1 MFERFT
7 DKARNII
14 ILARK
19 EAEKFNHD
27 FLGTEHIL
35 LGILAQ
41 NDEFPILI
49 LRKLGIDP
57 ERVRQ
62 DIEAAIPKGTNT
74 LTYDEIPFTSKARRA
89 LELAVDEARLLKH
102 NYIGSEHILL
112 GLIREEEG
120 IAGNILRSLG
130 ANIFGARQLT
140 INILQRNLV
149 KNAPQ
154 KTKSETPTL
163 DEFGRDLTEL
173 ARENKL
179 DPVIGRDTEIERLLQ
194 ILSRRTKNNPVLI
207 GEPGVGKTAIV
218 EGLSQR
224 IANNEVPEGLNN
236 RRVVSLDLGS
246 IVAGTKYRGQ
256 FEERL
261 KTIVKEITSSQG
273 RIITFIDELH
283 TLIGAGAAEGSLD
296 ASNMLKPALSRGE
309 LQCIGATTPA
319 EYRKTI
325 EKDGALDR
333 RFQPIEVPPAS
344 IDESI
349 QIIEGLKPRYEEHH
363 FANITSEAIEAAVK
377 LSDRY
382 ITNKYLPDKAI
393 DVIDEAGS
401 RAKLQKYIIPDSL
414 KAKEQEIE
422 EVIKEKE
429 VYIKLQEFEKAA
441 KLRDREERL
450 IEEYDQAKDEWR
462 EQQNKSKVSITVEN
476 VEYIVSKMTGIPLV
490 RLEETETAKLL
501 RMEVE
506 LHKRVIGQDTAISA
520 VSRAIRRS
528 RAGLKHRRRPIGS
541 FLFLGPTGVGKTELA
556 RSLAKVLF
564 DDENAMI
571 RVDMSEFM
579 EKFTVSALTGAPP
592 GYVGYEEGGQLTEKV
607 RRRPYSVVLLD
618 EIEKAHPDIFNILL
632 QVLDDGHLTDNYGRV
647 VDFSN
652 TVLIMTSNLGTRSI
666 ERDSTVG
673 FGREEGILS
682 MDKISGN
689 VMEAV
694 KDRFNPEFLNRL
706 DEAVVFHPLEKVHL
720 RDIVSLLIGDLN
732 KDLAERELV
741 VAANDAALDWLIDRG
756 YDPKFGARPLRR
768 TIQKYLEDQLS
779 EMILR
784 GTVAPN
790 TLVRIDLD
798 PQTDQLTFTN
808 EPRPAGE
815 AVVET
820 SATEEEVATGAETG
834 A

>member
-173 ARENKL
+173 AREGKL

-344 IDESI
+344 IEESI
-349 QIIEGLKPRYEEHH
+349 RIIEGLKPRYEEHH

-462 EQQNKSKVSITVEN
+462 EQQNKSKVSITAEN

-490 RLEETETAKLL
+490 RLEETETTKLL
-501 RMEVE
+501 RMEAE

-528 RAGLKHRRRPIGS
+528 RAGLKHRRRRRLLHRHWRA
-541 FLFLGPTGVGKTELA
+541 FHTGRQA
-556 RSLAKVLF
+556 C
-564 DDENAMI
+564 
-571 RVDMSEFM
+571 
-579 EKFTVSALTGAPP
+579 P
-592 GYVGYEEGGQLTEKV
+592 GGQ
-607 RRRPYSVVLLD
+607 Y
-618 EIEKAHPDIFNILL
+618 HPTRDPEPAI
-632 QVLDDGHLTDNYGRV
+632 V
-647 VDFSN
+647 
-652 TVLIMTSNLGTRSI
+652 GT
-666 ERDSTVG
+666 
-673 FGREEGILS
+673 
-682 MDKISGN
+682 
-689 VMEAV
+689 
-694 KDRFNPEFLNRL
+694 
-706 DEAVVFHPLEKVHL
+706 
-720 RDIVSLLIGDLN
+720 
-732 KDLAERELV
+732 
-741 VAANDAALDWLIDRG
+741 
-756 YDPKFGARPLRR
+756 
-768 TIQKYLEDQLS
+768 
-779 EMILR
+779 
-784 GTVAPN
+784 
-790 TLVRIDLD
+790 
-798 PQTDQLTFTN
+798 
-808 EPRPAGE
+808 
-815 AVVET
+815 
-820 SATEEEVATGAETG
+820 
-834 A
+834 